1 MKPMKAVFIDST
13 NHTVT
18 DVVIDGSKF
27 LDENYRLV
35 APSSEMIE
43 VACCVRDHKD
53 GTHDDIYVDEEGLIH
68 ERPTKFFR
76 VLLPGETL
84 KFSCDHR
91 TYAGNGLITGLNPRT
106 GRAIDAKITA
116 KEVVP
121 MINFLTLLRNDGG
134 GSKFSISLPGQTKME
149 DGHE

>member
-35 APSSEMIE
+35 APKSQMIE
-43 VACCVRDHKD
+43 VACCIRDHKD
-53 GTHDDIYVDEEGLIH
+53 GTHDDIYVDEEGLFH
-68 ERPTKFFR
+68 EPPTNFFR
-76 VLLPGETL
+76 VLLPGESL
-84 KFSCDHR
+84 AMAAECR

-106 GRAIDAKITA
+106 GRSIDAKVTA
-116 KEVVP
+116 KEVIP
-121 MINFLTLLRNDGG
+121 LINFLTRLPGQGTLR
-134 GSKFSISLPGQTKME
+134 FSISLPGQLKME
-149 DGHE
+149 NGHG